1 MAIGLNI
8 FQLQHKIFCKAN
20 YQFSFER
27 PNNNGG
33 SNWQDIFFNRNHYNP
48 ATSTPVQPTIQ
59 TAQTPQATQ
68 TAITPENSP
77 NYYASSDLLN
87 LPSNQDIVNEY
98 NKWRKNN
105 PNAAGQNWK
114 MQLANGVTLTEENV
128 NNILNPYGAGRPEG
142 VPAYVPE
149 EVANNHLYNQLLR
162 LKNPNAGE
170 AQLQAIQNRWQPNY
184 SAWLGNYQIGR

>member
-1 MAIGLNI
+1 MIEMANKNYGDWFKYLPTSTQN
-8 FQLQHKIFCKAN
+8 FLQGGNYYSPVTVQPPTAN

-33 SNWQDIFFNRNHYNP
+33 FNWQKFLIPQTNYNF

-59 TAQTPQATQ
+59 PAQTPQATQ
-68 TAITPENSP
+68 TAITPENNP

-105 PNAAGQNWK
+105 PNAVGII
-114 MQLANGVTLTEENV
+114 G
-128 NNILNPYGAGRPEG
+128 I
-142 VPAYVPE
+142 
-149 EVANNHLYNQLLR
+149 
-162 LKNPNAGE
+162 KNP
-170 AQLQAIQNRWQPNY
+170 LRR
-184 SAWLGNYQIGR
+184 QILFV